1 MLFDL
6 IKILLSMGIYFRGQ
20 EREVDWVHA
29 WFGFDAELVLEG
41 LGCLWT
47 ANPFHAN
54 ICCSVFAR
62 RGNFKREKKEREEK
76 KERKK

>member
-41 LGCLWT
+41 LGCL
-47 ANPFHAN
+47 
-54 ICCSVFAR
+54 
-62 RGNFKREKKEREEK
+62 
-76 KERKK
+76 